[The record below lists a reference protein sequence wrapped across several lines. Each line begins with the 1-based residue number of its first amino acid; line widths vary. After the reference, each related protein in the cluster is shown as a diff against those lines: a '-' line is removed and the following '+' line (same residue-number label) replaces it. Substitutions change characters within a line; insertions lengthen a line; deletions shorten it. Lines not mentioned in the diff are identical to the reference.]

1 MSRFVGITSNTVPWE
16 ILRAAGYS
24 PQLLE
29 QEPGP
34 TPIADRFMEDVFARR
49 IRVIFDRL
57 CSGAW
62 SGLHMVV
69 IPRTSEQEHKL
80 YLYLREAA
88 RAHFPGVIPEIYL
101 YNLLH
106 TRSPESY
113 SYGLDRT
120 HQMVR
125 DFEVSD
131 PALCEAIA
139 ESNRARAVVRQIHQK
154 RRDGLL
160 EGSAAVELIRGFYT
174 EARATFADRVSAQ
187 LDALCVPV
195 CVPVAGN
202 RPRVLIKGAPLDG
215 PDLHRVVE
223 GLGGYVIAEDDWRGS
238 RAAGD
243 RDVPTDSDPVT
254 AIFEKYFYDEMSPRI
269 QPSSDRDAW
278 FHREVGTGHVDGVL
292 FYIPLEDDV
301 VGWDHPRHHAWL
313 EARGVPSVVVRE
325 SCGVAQVAAF
335 LGTLR
340 RGLLA

>member
-34 TPIADRFMEDVFARR
+34 TPIADRFMEDVFDRR

-88 RAHFPGVIPEIYL
+88 RAHFSGVIPELYL

-113 SYGLDRT
+113 RYGLERT

-125 DFEVSD
+125 DLEVSD

-139 ESNRARAVVRQIHQK
+139 ESNRARAVVRQIHQE

-174 EARATFADRVSAQ
+174 EARATFAGRVSAQ
-187 LDALCVPV
+187 LDALG
-195 CVPVAGN
+195 VPVAGN
-202 RPRVLIKGAPLDG
+202 RPRILIKGAPLDG
-215 PDLHRVVE
+215 AALHRVVE
-223 GLGGYVIAEDDWRGS
+223 DSGGYVIAEDDWRGS

-243 RDVPTDSDPVT
+243 RDVLTDTDPVT

-269 QPSSDRDAW
+269 QPSSGRDAW

-292 FYIPLEDDV
+292 FYIPLGDDV
-301 VGWDHPRHHAWL
+301 VGWDHPQHHAFL
-313 EARGVPSVVVRE
+313 EARRVPSVVVRE
-325 SCGVAQVAAF
+325 SCALAQVAAF
-335 LGTLR
+335 VGSLR
-340 RGLLA
+340 RG

>member
-1 MSRFVGITSNTVPWE
+1 MNRIAGITSNTVPWE

-24 PQLLE
+24 PRLLE

-34 TPIADRFMEDVFARR
+34 TTIAGRFMEDVFDPR

-62 SGLHMVV
+62 SGLQMLV

-88 RAHFPGVIPEIYL
+88 RAHFPGVIPELYL

-120 HQMVR
+120 RQMVR
-125 DFEVSD
+125 DFHVSD
-131 PALCEAIA
+131 PALREAID
-139 ESNRARAVVRQIHQK
+139 ESNRARAVVRQLHQK

-174 EARATFADRVSAQ
+174 EARHTFAERVSAH
-187 LDALCVPV
+187 LDALG
-195 CVPVAGN
+195 VPVAGN
-202 RPRVLIKGAPLDG
+202 RPRILIKGAPLDG
-215 PDLHRVVE
+215 TVLYRVVE
-223 GLGGYVIAEDDWRGS
+223 EAGGYVVAEDDWRGS

-243 RDVPTDSDPVT
+243 QDARTDRDPAT
-254 AIFEKYFYDEMSPRI
+254 AIFEKYYCDEMSPRI

-278 FHREVGTGHVDGVL
+278 FHRELGTARVDGVL

-301 VGWDHPRHHAWL
+301 VGWDYPRHHAFL
-313 EARGVPSVVVRE
+313 EARRVPSVVVRE
-325 SCGVAQVAAF
+325 SCAVAQIAAF
-335 LGTLR
+335 IESLR

>member
-1 MSRFVGITSNTVPWE
+1 MSFVGITSNTVPWE
-16 ILRAAGYS
+16 ILRAAGHS
-24 PQLLE
+24 PNLLE

-34 TPIADRFMEDVFARR
+34 TPIADRFMEDVFDRR

-62 SGLHMVV
+62 SEVQMVV

-88 RAHFPGVIPEIYL
+88 RVHFPGVIPELYF

-106 TRSPESY
+106 TRTPESY
-113 SYGLDRT
+113 SYGLERT

-125 DFEVSD
+125 DFGVSD
-131 PALCEAIA
+131 QALCEAIA

-174 EARATFADRVSAQ
+174 EARATFADRVSAP
-187 LDALCVPV
+187 LDAMDA
-195 CVPVAGN
+195 PVAGN
-202 RPRVLIKGAPLDG
+202 RPRILIKGAPLDG
-215 PDLHRVVE
+215 TALHRFVE
-223 GLGGYVIAEDDWRGS
+223 DSFGYVIAEDDWRGS

-243 RDVPTDSDPVT
+243 RDVFISADPVT

-269 QPSSDRDAW
+269 QPFSDRDAW

-301 VGWDHPRHHAWL
+301 VGWDYPRHHAWL

-325 SCGVAQVAAF
+325 SCDSAQVAAF
-335 LGTLR
+335 VGSLP
-340 RGLLA
+340 RGMLA

>member
-1 MSRFVGITSNTVPWE
+1 
-16 ILRAAGYS
+16 
-24 PQLLE
+24 
-29 QEPGP
+29 
-34 TPIADRFMEDVFARR
+34 MEDVFDRR

-62 SGLHMVV
+62 SHLHMVV

-88 RAHFPGVIPEIYL
+88 RAHFPGVVPKLYF

-106 TRSPESY
+106 TRSHESF
-113 SYGLDRT
+113 SYGLERT

-125 DFEVSD
+125 DLEVSD

-139 ESNRARAVVRQIHQK
+139 ESNRARAVVRKIHQK

-160 EGSAAVELIRGFYT
+160 EGSAAVEMIRGFYT
-174 EARATFADRVSAQ
+174 EARATFADRVSVQ
-187 LDALCVPV
+187 LDALR
-195 CVPVAGN
+195 VPVAGN
-202 RPRVLIKGAPLDG
+202 RPRILIKGAPLDG
-215 PDLHRVVE
+215 AALHCAVE
-223 GLGGYVIAEDDWRGS
+223 DSGGYVIAEDDWRGS

-243 RDVPTDSDPVT
+243 RDVSTDSDPVT

-278 FHREVGTGHVDGVL
+278 FHREIGTGHVDGVL

-301 VGWDHPRHHAWL
+301 VGWDYPRHHAFF
-313 EARGVPSVVVRE
+313 EARRVPSVVVRE
-325 SCGVAQVAAF
+325 SCALAQVAVF
-335 LGTLR
+335 VGNLQ
-340 RGLLA
+340 RGLPA

>member
-1 MSRFVGITSNTVPWE
+1 MNQFAGITSNTVPWE
-16 ILRAAGYS
+16 ILQAAGYS
-24 PQLLE
+24 PRLLE

-34 TPIADRFMEDVFARR
+34 TPIADRFMENVFDRR

-57 CSGAW
+57 CSGEW

-88 RAHFPGVIPEIYL
+88 RAHFCGVIPELYL

-113 SYGLDRT
+113 SYGLECT

-125 DFEVSD
+125 DLGVSV
-131 PALCEAIA
+131 PALREAIA
-139 ESNRARAVVRQIHQK
+139 DSNRARAAVRQIHQE

-187 LDALCVPV
+187 SDAFA
-195 CVPVAGN
+195 VPVAGN
-202 RPRVLIKGAPLDG
+202 RPRILIKGAPLDG
-215 PDLHRVVE
+215 AALHRVVE
-223 GLGGYVIAEDDWRGS
+223 DSGGYVIAEDDWRGS

-269 QPSSDRDAW
+269 QPSNDRDAW

-301 VGWDHPRHHAWL
+301 VGWDHPRQHALL
-313 EARGVPSVVVRE
+313 EARRVPSVVVRE
-325 SCGVAQVAAF
+325 SCAVAKVAAF
-335 LGTLR
+335 VGSLR
-340 RGLLA
+340 RG